1 MAIDFSPARW
11 ARVKEVNDLW
21 RQRKLGRPL
30 VQWTLHGADAGR
42 SEPPTPTNG
51 KGTTSFDLSYS
62 IDRII
67 DRWDYDLST
76 RRYLGDA
83 FPHFWP
89 DFGPGILAAFVGGD
103 AKPANGTVWF
113 YPGEFAGLEP
123 KDIHLTYREHG
134 AWLERICDICRAAMR
149 RWEGLVQ
156 VGMTDLGGTL
166 DVVSSLRPAEEL
178 LTDLYD
184 CPEEIERLVWEV
196 HDLWFRYYDV
206 ICKALDGNPG
216 YSSWPEVFSN
226 GPGYMLQCD
235 FAYMIGPEMFDR
247 FVLPELRR
255 SCQRTPGGSFYH
267 QDGIG
272 QLPHTTSLHGI
283 PELAGIQWQ
292 PGDGQKPAYQWSD
305 QLRRIRD
312 DGKLLQTWGGPE
324 ALEQML
330 NEVGDISNAVII
342 GGGHVRD
349 EARFR
354 EALRKHGIE

>member
-1 MAIDFSPARW
+1 MPIDFSPARW

-30 VQWTLHGADAGR
+30 VQWTLSGADPGR
-42 SEPPTPTNG
+42 PEPPLPPNG
-51 KGTTSFDLSYS
+51 KGSTSFDLRYTADQ
-62 IDRII
+62 IVE
-67 DRWDYDLST
+67 RWDYDLST
-76 RRYLGDA
+76 KRYLGDA
-83 FPHFWP
+83 FPHVWP
-89 DFGPGILAAFVGGD
+89 DFGPGILAAFVGGV
-103 AKPANGTVWF
+103 AAPANNTVWF
-113 YPGEFAGLEP
+113 YPGEFEGLEP
-123 KDIHLTYREHG
+123 KDIHLSYRPDG
-134 AWLERICDICRAAMR
+134 VWQDRIADICRAAMR

-156 VGMTDLGGTL
+156 VGMTDLGGSL
-166 DVVSSLRPAEEL
+166 DVVASLRPAETL

-196 HDLWFRYYDV
+196 HDLWFRYYDDF
-206 ICKALDGNPG
+206 CRALEGNPG

-226 GPGYMLQCD
+226 RPGYMLQCD
-235 FAYMIGPEMFDR
+235 FSYMISPAMFDR

-255 SCQRTPGGSFYH
+255 SCQRLPGGPFYH

-272 QLPHTTSLHGI
+272 ELPHTASLHSI

-292 PGDGQKPAYQWSD
+292 PGDGQPPAYQWSD

-324 ALEQML
+324 ALEHML
-330 NEVGDISNAVII
+330 REVGDLSNAVII

-354 EALRKHGIE
+354 ETLRKHGIE